1 MESLLITNIMTEWVF
16 LVVFYNYNME
26 LLNHLN
32 NIQPQNIANIAYALL
47 GLGIVIY
54 AVHSFSG

>member
-1 MESLLITNIMTEWVF
+1 MTEWVF

-54 AVHSFSG
+54 AIHSFSG

>member
-1 MESLLITNIMTEWVF
+1 MLVTNIMTEWVF

-54 AVHSFSG
+54 AIHSFSG